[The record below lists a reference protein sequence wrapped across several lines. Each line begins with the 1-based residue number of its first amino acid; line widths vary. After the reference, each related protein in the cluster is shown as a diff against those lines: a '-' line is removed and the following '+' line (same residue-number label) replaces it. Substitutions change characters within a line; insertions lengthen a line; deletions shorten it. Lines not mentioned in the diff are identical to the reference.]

1 MSVNESVIDNEPGK
15 SANSEISRPQKR
27 YKTDAEVAL
36 LEFSRQPRILD
47 LDDVWKEDVDSTQL
61 EEHRAEDLVATMIY
75 YTHGLEGIKQLQTQ
89 RMERDKSFSYKI
101 QTAETPNRE
110 DSRIKKVHVYRVRD
124 FVQVSRLS
132 TLSDHILT
140 ESRFW

>member
-1 MSVNESVIDNEPGK
+1 M
-15 SANSEISRPQKR
+15 
-27 YKTDAEVAL
+27 

-47 LDDVWKEDVDSTQL
+47 LDDVWKEDVDSMEL
-61 EEHRAEDLVATMIY
+61 EEHRAEDLLVTMIY

-101 QTAETPNRE
+101 QVAETPDRE
-110 DSRIKKVHVYRVRD
+110 DSQIKKVHVHRVRD

-132 TLSDHILT
+132 TLSDSILT
-140 ESRFW
+140 QSRF